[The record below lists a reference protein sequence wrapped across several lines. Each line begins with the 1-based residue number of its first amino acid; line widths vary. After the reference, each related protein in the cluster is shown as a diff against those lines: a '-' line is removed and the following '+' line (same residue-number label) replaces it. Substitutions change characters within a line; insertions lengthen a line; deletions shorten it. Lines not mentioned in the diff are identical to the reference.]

1 MTDMPGPSCERN
13 ERSVRF
19 YPSGMEIARLAVNWA
34 PSLRTGTKGEEGMEW
49 YDPVFKILIVV
60 IIARG
65 IGGLIYHPKHW
76 CLFRRIMKKYTEGLP
91 PKPGDEMGSP

>member
-1 MTDMPGPSCERN
+1 
-13 ERSVRF
+13 
-19 YPSGMEIARLAVNWA
+19 
-34 PSLRTGTKGEEGMEW
+34 MEW

-76 CLFRRIMKKYTEGLP
+76 CLFRRIMEKYTESLH
-91 PKPGDEMGSP
+91 PKPGEEMGSP